1 MLSWFEHFMKKN
13 CKNKIKKN
21 VSDKITKIKGSKLRV
36 KWKGYDNCL
45 TVRQIKK
52 VIVQILS
59 HITVNIFLN
68 PMNIL

>member
-52 VIVQILS
+52 VIV
-59 HITVNIFLN
+59 
-68 PMNIL
+68 